1 MFNFSNSLGFLLF
14 KKLFFIYILVVSIF
28 TTYEIYMQ
36 INLANKSLQKE
47 FEITK
52 SSYQESLGRSV
63 WNFDRKNA
71 SLTVDKILS
80 SNHVSAVVIK
90 LTSGEIF
97 VSKGR
102 VLEKSISKS
111 FDEKTTT
118 SSKEVLKTYSFDIF
132 NKNSKKVGTVFL
144 YYDKDTAYTMIEK
157 SIFLIAIITFLK
169 FIFLFIF
176 LIYFIKKLI
185 VKPLNNLID
194 ATKHLDGR
202 NKVFVDDVLDENNK
216 TELAEL
222 TDSFN
227 YMALRINEDFEEM
240 TKLNVKLNKQKK
252 ELIQAD
258 KYKNFFL
265 ANISHELKT
274 PLNPITLISS
284 VMLKNKDNSLNEEN
298 LKNIKIINKSAN
310 ELKILIDDIL
320 DLTKIESKDIKLNL
334 QEANLKEVF
343 NTLVSIYDSSI
354 RKKGLMFN
362 SNYNLS
368 EELYVVDVQRF
379 KQVCRNLL
387 SNAVKFTSQGKIE
400 FNFYENKNYIFVE
413 VKDTGIGISKKNQ
426 EEIFTSFKQLDGTTT
441 RKYNGAGLGLAIS
454 KELVSLQG
462 GEIVVNSKEN
472 FGSSF
477 TFSVKKSD
485 LGHVS
490 KVKTDKQ
497 ESVYI
502 EPKIEEEKNE
512 KNCITVFIL
521 NTNPLLFFKLGVELN
536 KDKYIKL
543 VNIKD
548 INEFFKKHDDTIKE
562 YLIVEKLDNN
572 AKLMKIKNSSNL
584 KIISISKDKENTL
597 FDLVVEQ
604 IDNKYLLKYIKNT
617 K

>member
-490 KVKTDKQ
+490 KVKTDKK

>member
-1 MFNFSNSLGFLLF
+1 M
-14 KKLFFIYILVVSIF
+14 
-28 TTYEIYMQ
+28 
-36 INLANKSLQKE
+36 
-47 FEITK
+47 
-52 SSYQESLGRSV
+52 
-63 WNFDRKNA
+63 
-71 SLTVDKILS
+71 
-80 SNHVSAVVIK
+80 
-90 LTSGEIF
+90 
-97 VSKGR
+97 
-102 VLEKSISKS
+102 
-111 FDEKTTT
+111 
-118 SSKEVLKTYSFDIF
+118 
-132 NKNSKKVGTVFL
+132 
-144 YYDKDTAYTMIEK
+144 
-157 SIFLIAIITFLK
+157 
-169 FIFLFIF
+169 
-176 LIYFIKKLI
+176 
-185 VKPLNNLID
+185 
-194 ATKHLDGR
+194 
-202 NKVFVDDVLDENNK
+202 
-216 TELAEL
+216 
-222 TDSFN
+222 
-227 YMALRINEDFEEM
+227 
-240 TKLNVKLNKQKK
+240 
-252 ELIQAD
+252 IQAD

>member
-14 KKLFFIYILVVSIF
+14 KKLFYIYILVVSIF

-102 VLEKSISKS
+102 VLEKSITKS

-490 KVKTDKQ
+490 KVKTDKK

>member
-1 MFNFSNSLGFLLF
+1 
-14 KKLFFIYILVVSIF
+14 
-28 TTYEIYMQ
+28 
-36 INLANKSLQKE
+36 
-47 FEITK
+47 
-52 SSYQESLGRSV
+52 
-63 WNFDRKNA
+63 
-71 SLTVDKILS
+71 
-80 SNHVSAVVIK
+80 
-90 LTSGEIF
+90 
-97 VSKGR
+97 
-102 VLEKSISKS
+102 
-111 FDEKTTT
+111 
-118 SSKEVLKTYSFDIF
+118 
-132 NKNSKKVGTVFL
+132 
-144 YYDKDTAYTMIEK
+144 
-157 SIFLIAIITFLK
+157 
-169 FIFLFIF
+169 
-176 LIYFIKKLI
+176 
-185 VKPLNNLID
+185 
-194 ATKHLDGR
+194 
-202 NKVFVDDVLDENNK
+202 
-216 TELAEL
+216 
-222 TDSFN
+222 
-227 YMALRINEDFEEM
+227 
-240 TKLNVKLNKQKK
+240 
-252 ELIQAD
+252 
-258 KYKNFFL
+258 
-265 ANISHELKT
+265 
-274 PLNPITLISS
+274 
-284 VMLKNKDNSLNEEN
+284 
-298 LKNIKIINKSAN
+298 
-310 ELKILIDDIL
+310 
-320 DLTKIESKDIKLNL
+320 
-334 QEANLKEVF
+334 
-343 NTLVSIYDSSI
+343 
-354 RKKGLMFN
+354 MFN